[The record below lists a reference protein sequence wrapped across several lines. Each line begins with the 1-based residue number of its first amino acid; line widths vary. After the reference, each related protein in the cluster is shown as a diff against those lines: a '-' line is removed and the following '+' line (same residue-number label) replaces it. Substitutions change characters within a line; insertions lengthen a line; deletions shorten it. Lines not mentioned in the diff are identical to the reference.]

1 MEVVVTKNASP
12 HTFRRCFA
20 THLLE
25 NLDDLRTVQE
35 LLGHTN
41 VSTTHIDLHVIKRP
55 GAGAPSPL
63 DNL

>member
-1 MEVVVTKNASP
+1 MEIVITKNASP
-12 HTFRRCFA
+12 HTLRHCFA

-25 NLDDLRTVQE
+25 NLHDLRTVQE

-41 VSTTHIDLHVIKRP
+41 VSTTQIDLHVIKRP